1 MWKTIRLLRST
12 HISLQCTC
20 FSVEVSYQQLPRLH
34 APSPAS
40 IPLPHL
46 APCAVFHI
54 VSSVLQENGCIWPSI
69 AWSSG
74 TEPLTT
80 NDGENFPAQTH
91 GPCLPMSALEPCSG
105 DAGHAVQSQG
115 EILVQCCSLGRWSGR
130 STSVGNPTRAA
141 PQARGALQ
149 GKHFHP
155 LLMYKR
161 ASEKRTTMAY
171 RVFFMILAT
180 ICS

>member
-1 MWKTIRLLRST
+1 MENNKAFKKYPHQTAMPT
-12 HISLQCTC
+12 
-20 FSVEVSYQQLPRLH
+20 SVEVSYQQLPPLH
-34 APSPAS
+34 APSPAC

-54 VSSVLQENGCIWPSI
+54 VSSVLQENGCIRPSI
-69 AWSSG
+69 SWSSS

-80 NDGENFPAQTH
+80 NDGESFPPRTH
-91 GPCLPMSALEPCSG
+91 GPRLPMSALEPCSG
-105 DAGHAVQSQG
+105 HAGHVVQSHG
-115 EILVQCCSLGRWSGR
+115 EILVQCWSLGRWSGR
-130 STSVGNPTRAA
+130 STSAGNPTKAA
-141 PQARGALQ
+141 PQARDALQ

-155 LLMYKR
+155 LLMYKW

-171 RVFFMILAT
+171 RVFFMILAK